1 MKLLVATDGSP
12 GGMAALRFAARLAVC
27 SRPAALTVIALG
39 KNADGPA
46 TRELARLHVQADVR
60 SFSPRAEEPIPEA
73 IAREAERLNAD
84 LVIVGSEPRDG
95 LREWVLGGLALRLI
109 YVVQRPVA
117 VIRPP
122 QRRRSHAA

>member
-1 MKLLVATDGSP
+1 MKLLVATDGSRS
-12 GGMAALRFAARLAVC
+12 GMAALRFAARLAEC

-39 KNADGPA
+39 RDADGA
-46 TRELARLHVQADVR
+46 ASRELVRLRVHGDVR
-60 SFSPRAEEPIPEA
+60 AFSARAEEPIPEA
-73 IAREAERLNAD
+73 IAREAERLKAD

-122 QRRRSHAA
+122 RRHRSAA

>member
-1 MKLLVATDGSP
+1 MKLLVATDGSR
-12 GGMAALRFAARLAVC
+12 GGMAALRFAARLAGC

-39 KNADGPA
+39 KNADGRA
-46 TRELARLHVQADVR
+46 TRELVRLRVPGDVR

-73 IAREAERLNAD
+73 IAREAERLRAD
-84 LVIVGSEPRDG
+84 LVIVGSEPREG

-122 QRRRSHAA
+122 LRRRSHAA